1 MYDII
6 SIEISH
12 IYIYIYHS
20 WICKAPKLHE
30 TWYCLLGATI
40 GFRWILEDINGLS
53 KSTLGGGFNG
63 ILVQQNFRDLP
74 YLSIC
79 WKTKSEPTLQHL
91 QIYVPSGK
99 LYNIAMEY
107 HYLFTGKSSI
117 NGHVQEF
124 KNYMAMLNYQRDTN
138 IHIFVY
144 ICIVYI
150 YMYCIYIYIY
160 MYCIYI
166 YVLYLYIYICIVYIY
181 IYVYICMYIY
191 I

>member
-1 MYDII
+1 MGPKKASCLFMAGLTNRHQLQRVIWVIKYI
-6 SIEISH
+6 SFYNILYVWYY
-12 IYIYIYHS
+12 IYRNITYLYIYHS

-107 HYLFTGKSSI
+107 HYFFYRQIIYKWPCSRI
-117 NGHVQEF
+117 QE
-124 KNYMAMLNYQRDTN
+124 L
-138 IHIFVY
+138 
-144 ICIVYI
+144 
-150 YMYCIYIYIY
+150 
-160 MYCIYI
+160 
-166 YVLYLYIYICIVYIY
+166 
-181 IYVYICMYIY
+181 
-191 I
+191 